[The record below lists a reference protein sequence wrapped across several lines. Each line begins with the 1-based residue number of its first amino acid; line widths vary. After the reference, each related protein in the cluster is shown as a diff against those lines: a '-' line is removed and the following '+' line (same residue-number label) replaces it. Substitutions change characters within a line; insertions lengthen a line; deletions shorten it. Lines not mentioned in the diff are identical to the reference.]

1 MKADG
6 FSQEQQKCLF
16 YYFRRGFVQCAERQM
31 NECADEGIINSS
43 DVRLIRL
50 AIQQTGLAAAKLGKR
65 GVMGAFQLTSFL
77 LGTLSSRSR
86 YCHLASVSSPS
97 HSLILSSP
105 SRLSIAAAL
114 TSVL

>member
-16 YYFRRGFVQCAERQM
+16 YFFRRGFVQCAERQM

-86 YCHLASVSSPS
+86 HCHPLVSVSSPS
-97 HSLILSSP
+97 
-105 SRLSIAAAL
+105 RLLIAAAL